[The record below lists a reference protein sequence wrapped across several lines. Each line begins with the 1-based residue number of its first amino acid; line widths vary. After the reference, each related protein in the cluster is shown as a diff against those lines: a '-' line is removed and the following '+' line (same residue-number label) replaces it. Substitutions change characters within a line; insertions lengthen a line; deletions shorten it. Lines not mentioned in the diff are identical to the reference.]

1 MYQTSSVND
10 KSQTEILQKGSTLCG
25 LRMKKQIENDD
36 ATLSS
41 APYLL
46 KFCVSFGTGMAL
58 Q

>member
-1 MYQTSSVND
+1 MYQTSSVNNT
-10 KSQTEILQKGSTLCG
+10 SQTEILQKGPTLWG
-25 LRMKKQIENDD
+25 LRMKKQTENDD

-46 KFCVSFGTGMAL
+46 KFCVSSGTGMAL